1 MQLNDCCLI
10 IVRLRMLYLG
20 VSCMPK
26 WDSYFN
32 VKSVK
37 TLCTVSYCLL
47 SLFCFSVSSHA
58 DDKKQVQAVA
68 ITIEPVKQAY
78 FYDVVQD
85 VGKVK
90 SIDSADLS
98 FNADNKIT
106 KIFFH
111 NGDKVR
117 KGALIAQLD
126 DSDAKADLDK
136 SKSSLALAKTKLAR
150 INELLQREPYALSKE
165 NVDETKEEVDLAKA
179 DYQQKISA
187 MNNYQIIAPF
197 DGQLTTFQQSVGSHI
212 AAGTPLVRLYSLNP
226 VEVSYAIS
234 QKDFG
239 KAQKDQKVSVTV
251 DAYKDRVFYGKV
263 NYVAPAIDEQ
273 SGRVAVRAEI
283 DNPDFALA
291 PGMFANIKHYFG
303 HRVSELLI
311 PQNSVV
317 AENDK
322 RFVWV
327 VHKNRVEKRPITL
340 GKNTNSGFVVVAK
353 GVKEGESVVK
363 TGIQN
368 LKADST
374 IRILPGSQPKSVDNS
389 PRGNGNDGSN
399 KSSGEN
405 K

>member
-1 MQLNDCCLI
+1 
-10 IVRLRMLYLG
+10 MLYLG

-26 WDSYFN
+26 WDSN
-32 VKSVK
+32 SSVKSVK
-37 TLCTVSYCLL
+37 VLKTVAFCLL
-47 SLFCFSVSSHA
+47 SFFCFSLSSHA
-58 DDKKQVQAVA
+58 DDKKQSQPVAV
-68 ITIEPVKQAY
+68 TVEHVKQAY
-78 FYDVVQD
+78 FYDVVQE

-117 KGALIAQLD
+117 KGDLIAQLD
-126 DSDAKADLDK
+126 DSDAKADFDK

-165 NVDETKEEVDLAKA
+165 TVDETKEEVDLAKA
-179 DYQQKISA
+179 DYQQKSSV

-212 AAGTPLVRLYSLNP
+212 AAGTALVRLYSLNP

-234 QKDFG
+234 QIDFG

-273 SGRVAVRAEI
+273 SGRVAVRSEL

-303 HRVSELLI
+303 HRISELLI

-327 VHKNRVEKRPITL
+327 VNKNRVEKRPITL
-340 GKNTNSGFVVVAK
+340 GKNTNSGFVVVTK
-353 GVKEGESVVK
+353 GVKEGEPIVK

-368 LKADST
+368 LKEDST
-374 IRILPGSQPKSVDNS
+374 IRILPNIQPANDANAKKAAEANDSTKSN
-389 PRGNGNDGSN
+389 
-399 KSSGEN
+399 GEN

>member
-1 MQLNDCCLI
+1 MIFGFI
-10 IVRLRMLYLG
+10 I
-20 VSCMPK
+20 
-26 WDSYFN
+26 
-32 VKSVK
+32 
-37 TLCTVSYCLL
+37 L
-47 SLFCFSVSSHA
+47 SGISTPTFA
-58 DDKKQVQAVA
+58 KDKKQPAPVA
-68 ITIEPVKQAY
+68 ITVEHVKQAY
-78 FYDVVQD
+78 FYDLVQE

-90 SIDSADLS
+90 AIDSADLS

-117 KGALIAQLD
+117 KGDLIAQLD
-126 DSDAKADLDK
+126 NSDAQAELDK

-165 NVDETKEEVDLAKA
+165 NVDETKENVDLAKA
-179 DYQQKISA
+179 DYQQKKST
-187 MNNYQIIAPF
+187 MNNYQIVAPF
-197 DGQLTTFQQSVGSHI
+197 DGQLTTFNQSVGSHI
-212 AAGTPLVRLYSLNP
+212 AAGTALVTLFSLNP
-226 VEVSYAIS
+226 VEVFYAIS

-239 KAQKDQKVSVTV
+239 KAEKGQRVSVTV

-263 NYVAPAIDEQ
+263 NYVAPAVDEQ
-273 SGRVAVRAEI
+273 TGRVAIRAEL

-303 HRVSELLI
+303 HRMSELVI

-327 VHKNRVEKRPITL
+327 VNKNRVIKRPIKL
-340 GKNTNSGFVVVAK
+340 GKNTNSGYVVVTE
-353 GVKEGESVVK
+353 GVKEGEPVVK

-368 LKADST
+368 LKLNST
-374 IRILPGSQPKSVDNS
+374 IKILPPQQPQTNS
-389 PRGNGNDGSN
+389 SDSASDSAQQNN
-399 KSSGEN
+399 GEN
-405 K
+405 Q